1 MLKLVIYTYKVKDKD
16 KVEYG
21 IQIQGEAPYE
31 DSASRNL
38 EAEKLSWSQQYQ
50 SCFFYPFWF
59 VAVRSRVKYISY
71 IYYTTK
77 P

>member
-50 SCFFYPFWF
+50 SCFFYLF
-59 VAVRSRVKYISY
+59 
-71 IYYTTK
+71 
-77 P
+77 